1 MNSSSPAA
9 IFYRCLVQQHDFGVA
24 QQGAADGHAL
34 LLPSR
39 KAAAA
44 GPDAGLKAGVA
55 VPGVEISAEQCPKAG
70 SHGEIMG
77 SNWDISQWI
86 VFFRQILQEN
96 QNKIMGK

>member
-1 MNSSSPAA
+1 VNSSSPAA

-86 VFFRQILQEN
+86 VFFSAN
-96 QNKIMGK
+96 FTGKPK